1 MLTTEPKLR
10 NVQKYKPAY
19 PLNRFPKRF
28 ALALGKEIVYL
39 GATRADPRLEGPDW
53 EEIFAKCI
61 GADWTPSN
69 VGLDDVVLE
78 QTAWGAKTVK
88 NRNPF
93 NVKHV
98 RLIFG
103 RNSPDYSFKIENVHG
118 LPESEVGERVL
129 SIWNER
135 LSGVRKNFKHVRT
148 VVLLKGD
155 QLGKVAVYEEET
167 VRFLPEDYYWEWNEN
182 RNLVGYERAT
192 DRHRFTWQP
201 HGSQFTVISEA
212 PEHRLKLIIKKPPLV
227 DRDFVLQRVG
237 FDPSWI
243 EIVP

>member
-1 MLTTEPKLR
+1 MKILT
-10 NVQKYKPAY
+10 
-19 PLNRFPKRF
+19 
-28 ALALGKEIVYL
+28 KEF
-39 GATRADPRLEGPDW
+39 ATRLAKELFWFLLSELTADMTDNDW
-53 EEIFAKCI
+53 EEIFARCI

-118 LPESEVGERVL
+118 MPESEVGERVL

-135 LSGVRKNFKHVRT
+135 LSDIRKRFKHVRT

-192 DRHRFTWQP
+192 DKHRFTWQP
-201 HGSQFTVISEA
+201 HGSQFTVISEV
-212 PEHRLKLIIKKPPLV
+212 PERRMKLIIRRPALV
-227 DRDFVLQRVG
+227 DKDFVLDQVG
-237 FDPSWI
+237 FDPSWV